1 MNLKQK
7 NWCSLK
13 QELMCLVLSTQ
24 RYLVLSRQ
32 TLREKCPNSEF
43 FWSVFSRIRTKYG
56 KIRTRKTLKIRTLVT
71 QWEFGVL
78 DIELAFTLKQKY
90 PQPSLKLKTHRHT
103 HKGLTHTHKMQKNV
117 FGWFL
122 WRTPV
127 YITVYQNWPISYH
140 WTLTI
145 PPEKTWVLL
154 P

>member
-7 NWCSLK
+7 NWRSLK

-24 RYLVLSRQ
+24 RYLVLFRQ

-71 QWEFGVL
+71 QWEFGIL

-90 PQPSLKLKTHRHT
+90 PKPSLKLKTYKHT
-103 HKGLTHTHKMQKNV
+103 YKRLTHTHKMQKNV

-127 YITVYQNWPISYH
+127 YITVNQNWPISCH